1 MHEILWAFSPAQV
14 APLCF
19 FLLGWK
25 ALVLPARSPAPLV
38 WQRATAGCKTHLPPG
53 LGIKPSSNPTLFD
66 TQPYLYNQHP
76 HSSPTL
82 SFCPTTSFERRRSIS
97 IGRCC
102 WSILNKQSDPLTTT
116 SQKTTEKRAL
126 WLLPHFFPLGGF
138 TNNTGEILT
147 PLKSVAKFP
156 LNLTG
161 PEFYNFCSWL
171 KFLFC

>member
-1 MHEILWAFSPAQV
+1 MKYCEHSAQHKWHHSVFSSYDGRHWCYLHE
-14 APLCF
+14 
-19 FLLGWK
+19 
-25 ALVLPARSPAPLV
+25 ARPHRCGSVP
-38 WQRATAGCKTHLPPG
+38 QAGCKTHLPPG
-53 LGIKPSSNPTLFD
+53 LGIKPSSNPTVFD
-66 TQPYLYNQHP
+66 TQPCLYNQHP
-76 HSSPTL
+76 HSSPAL
-82 SFCPTTSFERRRSIS
+82 SFCPTTSFERWRSIS

-126 WLLPHFFPLGGF
+126 WLLPHFFPLGDF
-138 TNNTGEILT
+138 TNNIGEILT

-161 PEFYNFCSWL
+161 PEFYNFRSWL